1 MTGDDLRPF
10 TVLFRDGE
18 GDAATVRVVAA
29 DPLAAIGAARAAYI
43 ADDALD
49 GGEVGSV
56 LAADDLGAAFEDRY
70 AMTVLALYEGHLSD
84 LFYYGVDPG
93 TPAARRRVDAAT
105 RTEFAALM
113 AAAAE
118 PEARR
123 RIEAAD
129 RAMAAA
135 LAEEGI
141 AID

>member
-1 MTGDDLRPF
+1 MIGDDLRPF

-18 GDAATVRVVAA
+18 GDAATVRVMAA
-29 DPLAAIGAARAAYI
+29 DPLAAIGAPRAAYI
-43 ADDALD
+43 AGDALD

-56 LAADDLGAAFEDRY
+56 TEAGDLGAAFEDRY
-70 AMTVLALYEGHLSD
+70 ARTVLALYEGHVSD
-84 LFYYGVDPG
+84 LFHHGVDPG

-105 RTEFAALM
+105 CAEFAARM